1 MAGLEGKTM
10 KDDKLCI
17 SPDALIAMIV
27 TEAQDRAL
35 AQMPGPEAPLGEV
48 QASAAFLH
56 RMDALVRT
64 ANRGANRQ
72 HLRLAFKRFL
82 VALATALS
90 LFSCTMLPVKA
101 VREAVVETLLEWH
114 DQFVTVSFSDGDAS
128 PVPDFKASLSYIP
141 QGFTLVE
148 ASAPALTQ
156 HYYAQYA
163 DASGRWFAVRIAP
176 INDTQAAINN
186 ENAAYYSLQ
195 FDGHDAIWCV
205 MNADNS
211 NVLVWESDRLAYSMT
226 GDLDITEL
234 IKIADGIVL
243 DTL

>member
-1 MAGLEGKTM
+1 M
-10 KDDKLCI
+10 KDDTLCI

-48 QASAAFLH
+48 QASDAFFR
-56 RMDALVRT
+56 RMDALVHT
-64 ANRGANRQ
+64 ANRRANRQ
-72 HLRLAFKRFL
+72 YGRLAIKRFL
-82 VALATALS
+82 VALATVLS
-90 LFSCTMLPVKA
+90 LFSCTLLPVKA

-128 PVPDFKASLSYIP
+128 PVPAFRASLSYIP

-148 ASAPALTQ
+148 ASDPAATQ
-156 HYYAQYA
+156 FYYAQYA
-163 DASGRWFAVRIAP
+163 DDSGGSFDVIIAP
-176 INDTQAAINN
+176 INDTQAQINN
-186 ENAAYYSLQ
+186 EDAAYYSLQ

-205 MNADNS
+205 MNVDNS

-226 GDLDITEL
+226 GNLDITEL
-234 IKIADGIVL
+234 IKIAEGIVL

>member
-1 MAGLEGKTM
+1 M

-17 SPDALIAMIV
+17 FPDALIAMIV

-48 QASAAFLH
+48 QASDAFLR
-56 RMDALVRT
+56 RMDALVHT
-64 ANRGANRQ
+64 A
-72 HLRLAFKRFL
+72 KRFL

-90 LFSCTMLPVKA
+90 LFSCTLLPVKA

-114 DQFVTVSFSDGDAS
+114 DQFVMVSFSDGDAS
-128 PVPDFKASLSYIP
+128 PVPAFRASLSYIP

-148 ASAPALTQ
+148 ASDPAATQ
-156 HYYAQYA
+156 FYYAQYA
-163 DASGRWFAVRIAP
+163 DDSGGSFDVIIAP
-176 INDTQAAINN
+176 INDTQAQINN
-186 ENAAYYSLQ
+186 EDAAYYSLQ

-205 MNADNS
+205 MNVDNS

-226 GDLDITEL
+226 GNLDITEL
-234 IKIADGIVL
+234 IKIAEGIVL

>member
-1 MAGLEGKTM
+1 MTM

-48 QASAAFLH
+48 QASEAFLR
-56 RMDALVRT
+56 RMDALVHT
-64 ANRGANRQ
+64 ANRRANRQ
-72 HLRLAFKRFL
+72 YGRLAIKRFL

-128 PVPDFKASLSYIP
+128 PVPAFRASLSYIP

-148 ASAPALTQ
+148 SSDPAATQ
-156 HYYAQYA
+156 RYYAQYA
-163 DASGRWFAVRIAP
+163 DASDRWFAVRIVP
-176 INDTQAAINN
+176 INDTQISINN
-186 ENAAYYSLQ
+186 EDESCYSL
-195 FDGHDAIWCV
+195 
-205 MNADNS
+205 
-211 NVLVWESDRLAYSMT
+211 
-226 GDLDITEL
+226 
-234 IKIADGIVL
+234 
-243 DTL
+243 